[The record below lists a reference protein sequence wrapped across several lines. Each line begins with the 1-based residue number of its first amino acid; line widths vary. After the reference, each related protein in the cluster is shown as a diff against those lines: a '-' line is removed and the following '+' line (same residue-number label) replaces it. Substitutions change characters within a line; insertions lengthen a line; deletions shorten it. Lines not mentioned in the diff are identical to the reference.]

1 MIICPSCGSKVDSD
15 LCLGCP
21 SCGARAVGPPLA
33 KAEHQLASY
42 GRAVI
47 AFAGGAVMAVAV
59 LVAIVAALVEN
70 KGAWLRLSSI
80 LTAGEV
86 AAWRLKWVAF
96 PVAIAVLW
104 SVARLIRSIKNDQVR
119 FTGLR
124 TARAGFVAAIVAT
137 AMIAGLIGI
146 TIPER
151 LRRRQWSIEAGVY
164 ARTYTLARAQ
174 LEYRDLK
181 GTLPSQDELVKELS
195 TLPDPDGSIA
205 EALRNVDVSGYEA
218 STVIAAAS
226 TKSKSLMP
234 RGSAIRRAAT
244 GADPATDRGVS
255 FTPQSYKWRL
265 PGEDK
270 ILNTDDDVIL
280 QDGLITKVSDLP
292 SSASAQTRPHAP

>member
-47 AFAGGAVMAVAV
+47 AFGSGAVMAVGA
-59 LVAIVAALVEN
+59 LGAIIGALVEN
-70 KGAWLRLSSI
+70 KGVWFGLPNI

-96 PVAIAVLW
+96 PVAIAVMW

-124 TARAGFVAAIVAT
+124 AARTGFVAAIVAT
-137 AMIAGLIGI
+137 ALLAGLIGI

-151 LRRRQWSIEAGVY
+151 LRRHQWAIDA
-164 ARTYTLARAQ
+164 ANNAACYTRARAL
-174 LEYRDLK
+174 LEYRDLH
-181 GTLPSQDELVKELS
+181 GTLPAQDDLVKELS

-205 EALRNVDVSGYEA
+205 EALRNLDVSGYEA
-218 STVIAAAS
+218 GTVLAAAS
-226 TKSKSLMP
+226 TKSKSLVP
-234 RGSAIRRAAT
+234 RGSAIRKAAT
-244 GADPATDRGVS
+244 PDPATERGVS
-255 FTPQSYKWRL
+255 FTSYKWRL

-280 QDGLITKVSDLP
+280 QDGLITKLSDLP
-292 SSASAQTRPHAP
+292 SSSSAQTRPRTP

>member
-33 KAEHQLASY
+33 KAEYELASY

-47 AFAGGAVMAVAV
+47 AFASGTVMAAGV

-70 KGAWLRLSSI
+70 KSGWLRFSNI
-80 LTAGEV
+80 LTASEV

-96 PVAIAVLW
+96 PVAIVVLW
-104 SVARLIRSIKNDQVR
+104 SLAGLIRSIKKDQVR
-119 FTGLR
+119 FAGLHA
-124 TARAGFVAAIVAT
+124 ARAGFVAAIVVT
-137 AMIAGLIGI
+137 AMIASLIGV

-151 LRRRQWSIEAGVY
+151 LRRQQWANEAGIY
-164 ARTYTLARAQ
+164 ARAYTLARAQ

-205 EALRNVDVSGYEA
+205 EALQNLDVSGYEA
-218 STVIAAAS
+218 GTVLAAAS
-226 TKSKSLMP
+226 TKSKSLVP
-234 RGSAIRRAAT
+234 RGSAIRKASFGAA
-244 GADPATDRGVS
+244 PATDRGLS
-255 FTPQSYKWRL
+255 FTSYKLRL

-270 ILNTDDDVIL
+270 ILNTEDDVIL
-280 QDGLITKVSDLP
+280 EDGLITRASDLSSS
-292 SSASAQTRPHAP
+292 SSAQSRSRTP

>member
-33 KAEHQLASY
+33 KAEHELASY
-42 GRAVI
+42 GRA
-47 AFAGGAVMAVAV
+47 GVALGSGTAMSAAL

-70 KGAWLRLSSI
+70 KGVWLGLSNI
-80 LTAGEV
+80 VTAGEV

-104 SVARLIRSIKNDQVR
+104 SSAQIIRSIKNGGRDR
-119 FTGLR
+119 FIGLR
-124 TARAGFVAAIVAT
+124 AARAGFAASAVVTVLIAT
-137 AMIAGLIGI
+137 LIGI
-146 TIPER
+146 TIPVR
-151 LRRRQWSIEAGVY
+151 LERRQWAIEAATNAQYY
-164 ARTYTLARAQ
+164 ALARAQ
-174 LEYRDLK
+174 LEYRDLN
-181 GTLPSQDELVKELS
+181 GTLPSQDDLVKELS

-205 EALRNVDVSGYEA
+205 EALRNLDVSGYEA
-218 STVIAAAS
+218 STVVAAAS
-226 TKSKSLMP
+226 TKSKSLP
-234 RGSAIRRAAT
+234 RGSAISKAAT
-244 GADPATDRGVS
+244 SANPATDRGVS
-255 FTPQSYKWRL
+255 FTSYKWRL

-292 SSASAQTRPHAP
+292 SSSSSLASPRAP